1 VRFMLLI
8 KSDERTEAG
17 VMPNEKFM
25 AAMDQYNQELVNA
38 GALISA
44 EGLHPSA
51 KGARMKLEGGKRTLT
66 RGPFGEPEKI
76 IAGYWI
82 IQADSKEEAIEWAK
96 RVPFEANEAWVTS
109 GGIGQIEVRQL
120 FELEDFP
127 VNENES
133 GWREQEAE
141 FRAKTEGAQPVAP
154 VQIAA
159 DGTPMKRFFCIA
171 NANERS
177 EAGVMPS
184 EELLA
189 AMGEYMGEMMAT
201 GIMLGGEGLQPS
213 SNGAR
218 VTFTAGKRSV
228 TDGPFIETKELVGGF
243 GIIQAPSLDEAIECS
258 WRFLEVGVEEEGG
271 ENSCEIRQI
280 FDMSD
285 FAA

>member
-1 VRFMLLI
+1 
-8 KSDERTEAG
+8 
-17 VMPNEKFM
+17 
-25 AAMDQYNQELVNA
+25 
-38 GALISA
+38 
-44 EGLHPSA
+44 
-51 KGARMKLEGGKRTLT
+51 
-66 RGPFGEPEKI
+66 
-76 IAGYWI
+76 
-82 IQADSKEEAIEWAK
+82 
-96 RVPFEANEAWVTS
+96 
-109 GGIGQIEVRQL
+109 
-120 FELEDFP
+120 
-127 VNENES
+127 
-133 GWREQEAE
+133 
-141 FRAKTEGAQPVAP
+141 
-154 VQIAA
+154 
-159 DGTPMKRFFCIA
+159 MKRFFCIA